1 MLLQPKKIK
10 YSKSFSGKKI
20 LTNKCNMFRYNKFS
34 NISLIAVES
43 GRITNFQ
50 IEAIKRFL
58 KRFLKKKAQIFFRVF
73 PSTPITKKPN
83 DVRLGRGKGNIKY
96 WSSVINKNTIFL
108 EVRSYDNTLITKI
121 LKKAQKKL
129 PIKTFLFDKRHR

>member
-1 MLLQPKKIK
+1 MLLQPKKLK

-20 LTNKCNMFRYNKFS
+20 LANKCNMFRYNKFS

-50 IEAIKRFL
+50 IEATKRFL
-58 KRFLKKKAQIFFRVF
+58 KRFFKKKAQVFFRVF

-96 WSSVINKNTIFL
+96 
-108 EVRSYDNTLITKI
+108 
-121 LKKAQKKL
+121 
-129 PIKTFLFDKRHR
+129 